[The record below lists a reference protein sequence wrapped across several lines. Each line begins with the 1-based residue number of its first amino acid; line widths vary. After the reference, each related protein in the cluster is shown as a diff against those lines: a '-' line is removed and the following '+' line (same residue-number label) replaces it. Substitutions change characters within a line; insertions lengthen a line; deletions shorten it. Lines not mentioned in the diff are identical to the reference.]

1 MDVISHALIG
11 EIIYLLS
18 GGTTA
23 TNFLII
29 LFAVIA
35 DIVHIPFYLILGK
48 KNSRRFCIAK
58 KQDWE
63 GASVKYKFFTFLY
76 NTTHS
81 LFFTFLVISPVIIFF
96 KLSIWCFLAYLSH
109 IIVDIFTH
117 KGEWAI
123 KIFWPFKFKI
133 NGLSNAWIWP
143 IEKMANYWII
153 FSAII
158 IFLSFFSL
166 K

>member
-1 MDVISHALIG
+1 MDIISHVLIG
-11 EIIYLLS
+11 EIIFLLT
-18 GGTTA
+18 GGTIT

-35 DIVHIPFYLILGK
+35 DIVHIPYYLILGK
-48 KNSRRFCIAK
+48 KNNRKFCIAQ

-63 GASVKYKFFTFLY
+63 RMSEKYKFFTILY

-81 LFFTFLVISPVIIFF
+81 IFFAFFVILPIILFF
-96 KLSIWCFLAYLSH
+96 KLSVWIFFAYLSH

-123 KIFWPFKFKI
+123 KVFWPFKFKI
-133 NGLSNAWIWP
+133 NGFSNTWIWS
-143 IEKMANYWII
+143 IEKTINLWII
-153 FSAII
+153 LFSII
-158 IFLSFFSL
+158 LYLSFFS
-166 K
+166 